1 MDDFVL
7 DKYVLMFKGEEIDRA
22 RTMSTARWLRR
33 EYQLAFKGLVK
44 IEEIK
49 KEDNNYNEKF

>member
-1 MDDFVL
+1 MEFVL
-7 DKYVLMFKGEEIDRA
+7 DKYVLIFKGEEIDRTI
-22 RTMSTARWLRR
+22 TMSRAKWLRR

-49 KEDNNYNEKF
+49 KEDNNYNENF

>member
-1 MDDFVL
+1 MEFVL
-7 DKYVLMFKGEEIDRA
+7 DKYVLMFKGEEIDRT
-22 RTMSTARWLRR
+22 RTMSTAMWLRR

>member
-1 MDDFVL
+1 MNDFVL
-7 DKYVLMFKGEEIDRA
+7 DKYVLIFKGEEIDRA
-22 RTMSTARWLRR
+22 RTLSTARWLRR

-49 KEDNNYNEKF
+49 KEELSYNGKF

>member
-1 MDDFVL
+1 MEFVL
-7 DKYVLMFKGEEIDRA
+7 DKYVLIFKGEEIDRTI
-22 RTMSTARWLRR
+22 TMSRARGLRR

>member
-1 MDDFVL
+1 ML
-7 DKYVLMFKGEEIDRA
+7 DKYVLIFKGEEIDRA

-44 IEEIK
+44 IEELK
-49 KEDNNYNEKF
+49 FTKFKEDNNWNEKF